1 MRNVFIEQTLAKLQ
15 DLIAQDRF
23 ENLETDTLE
32 IKPVPSAGAEW
43 REIHKSACAFLN
55 TRSGILILGIKE
67 EGQGAAK
74 RYVFTG
80 WQPYAEPNI
89 KELPNLFTERNGTPL
104 DLRDCF
110 PPPTLKA
117 FMGGTVMVQLV
128 DELSADRKYVFYR
141 GEAYRRHLT
150 GDHRITEVEISRQ
163 EEYREEALQ
172 ARELIPVQG
181 LTVSDLDLDKLNSF
195 IFQLNQPTQIETMK
209 SDLEQALSFL
219 ERRCFLKEGKVT
231 TLGALVCG
239 KHPADVLGF
248 RAQVHGY
255 VDMPQEIARDKQ
267 DFTDNVLELMKS
279 SLGYLLRNIQV
290 GISAEQGGVSRPQY
304 PEELLREMV
313 NNALAH
319 RDYSINRQVIV
330 AVKPGAHVSI
340 QNPGS
345 FRRHLLLERPDDPIP
360 LRRILPEAK
369 PRNPKLA
376 DALRV
381 FRKWEG
387 RGIGMATLVNFCLV
401 NQIDLPYY
409 RLGTE
414 EVTLYLRNGRLLD
427 ERMER
432 LFKGHDRYIEEKM
445 QGNALSEPQKLVL
458 SYLIKSEWEN
468 ERVGYTVLLTS
479 DNNHFNELLA
489 LERADL
495 ISKHSA
501 STSTHPIYVADR
513 ILMRKDYLPELRKM
527 FGVSFDNMDRLA
539 KDVLGVV
546 YRFNHF
552 SKAQAVS
559 AKETSFD
566 LWAGQG
572 GIENIKQFDAL
583 YRQVRRKLK
592 PQTVSAKETSFELWA
607 ARGGAD
613 DIKQFDAFYR
623 KVRRMFNVL
632 EKAGFI
638 RRMESRRRSY
648 VLQPKVGSDMFL
660 SGDS

>member
-1 MRNVFIEQTLAKLQ
+1 MSIAFIEETLAKLAS
-15 DLIAQDRF
+15 LIAQDRF
-23 ENLETDTLE
+23 ENLETDRLE
-32 IKPVPSAGAEW
+32 IKPVPSNGVEW
-43 REIHKSACAFLN
+43 RECHKSACAFLN
-55 TRSGILILGIKE
+55 TRGGLLILGIKE
-67 EGQGAAK
+67 EGHGAAK

-80 WQPYAEPNI
+80 WQPYAEPNL
-89 KELPNLFTERNGTPL
+89 KEMPKQFTERDGTPL

-110 PPPTLKA
+110 PPPSLEK
-117 FMGGTVMVQLV
+117 FMGATVMVQLV

-150 GDHRITEVEISRQ
+150 GDHRLTEVEISKQ
-163 EEYREEALQ
+163 EEFREEALQ
-172 ARELIPVQG
+172 ARELKTEPG
-181 LTVSDLDLDKLNSF
+181 LTISDLDLDKLNNF
-195 IFQLNQPTQIETMK
+195 IFQLNQPTPIETIK
-209 SDLEQALSFL
+209 SDLDQALSFL
-219 ERRCFLKEGKVT
+219 ERRCFIKEGKVT

-255 VDMPQEIARDKQ
+255 VDVPQEIAGDKQ
-267 DFTDNVLELMKS
+267 DFADNVLQLMAL

-290 GISAEQGGVSRPQY
+290 GISAEQGGISRPQY

-376 DALRV
+376 DVLRV

-387 RGIGMATLVNFCLV
+387 RGIGMATLVNLCLA

-409 RLGTE
+409 LLGTE
-414 EVTLYLRNGRLLD
+414 EVTLYLRHGRLLD
-427 ERMER
+427 ERVER
-432 LFKGHDRYIEEKM
+432 LFKGYDRHIEEKM
-445 QGNALSEPQKLVL
+445 LGNALSEPQKLVL
-458 SYLIKSEWEN
+458 SYLIKSEWAN
-468 ERVGYTVLLTS
+468 EQVRYTVLLTP
-479 DNNHFNELLA
+479 DNNHFHELEA
-489 LERADL
+489 LRQVGL
-495 ISKHSA
+495 IEKHPA
-501 STSTHPIYVADR
+501 GTSIHPVYVADR
-513 ILMRKDYLPELRKM
+513 TLMRKDYLPELRKT
-527 FGVSFDNMDRLA
+527 FGVSFDSMDRLS

-552 SKAQAVS
+552 SKAHS
-559 AKETSFD
+559 
-566 LWAGQG
+566 
-572 GIENIKQFDAL
+572 
-583 YRQVRRKLK
+583 
-592 PQTVSAKETSFELWA
+592 VSAKETSFELWA
-607 ARGGAD
+607 VRGGAD

-623 KVRRMFNVL
+623 KVRRAFNLL
-632 EKAGFI
+632 EEARFVKKMEG
-638 RRMESRRRSY
+638 RRGY
-648 VLQPKVGSDMFL
+648 VLDSRASSDILGLVNSRWQERDKVS
-660 SGDS
+660 